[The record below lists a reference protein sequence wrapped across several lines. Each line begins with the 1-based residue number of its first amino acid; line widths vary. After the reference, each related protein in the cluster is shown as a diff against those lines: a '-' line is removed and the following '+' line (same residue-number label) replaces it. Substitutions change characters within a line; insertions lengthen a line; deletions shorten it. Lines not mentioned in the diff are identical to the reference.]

1 MEVGECS
8 LEGTASLKSLSMC
21 CPLCTSL
28 GGKNREKER
37 EGGTDTE
44 GRERTQKVN
53 VPKVWDLLPWESPS
67 QEKFPCPLTN
77 LEAK

>member
-1 MEVGECS
+1 MNNNKKRQEERRKKGRW
-8 LEGTASLKSLSMC
+8 
-21 CPLCTSL
+21 
-28 GGKNREKER
+28 GKKREKER

-67 QEKFPCPLTN
+67 QEKVPCPLTN